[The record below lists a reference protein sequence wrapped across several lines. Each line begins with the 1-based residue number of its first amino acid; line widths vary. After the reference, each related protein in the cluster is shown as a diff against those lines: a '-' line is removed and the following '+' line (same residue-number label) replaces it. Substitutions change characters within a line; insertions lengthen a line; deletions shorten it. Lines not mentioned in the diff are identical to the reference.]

1 MPSFLIYPGYKVLF
15 VSIVGLILSNFAR
28 AQMDHSSHVSIAAP
42 AKPASCIGS
51 GLDCAN
57 AATPFITSDGKL
69 LLAWTSGGK
78 VSVAQSFDM
87 GNTFSAPVIVG
98 EHGKSL
104 DVGSDARPQIV
115 ADSNGNV
122 FLAYSFF
129 KDSEWNAQIN
139 TVRSTDGGT
148 PFTLFDSLIN
158 NGSSER
164 FPSVLIRPNG
174 AIFAAWIDK
183 RLVAAAKKRGLSKL
197 GGSIVYSFSD
207 DGGKTFADERIANA
221 DSCECC
227 RIGVSLDAS
236 GNPVIIYRAI
246 FSGGIRDH
254 ATQVITAKGA

>member
-1 MPSFLIYPGYKVLF
+1 MLF

-104 DVGSDARPQIV
+104 DVGSDASPKLLLTQMGMFSSHTLSLKTRNGMRKLIQCDLQMV
-115 ADSNGNV
+115 APHS
-122 FLAYSFF
+122 
-129 KDSEWNAQIN
+129 
-139 TVRSTDGGT
+139 
-148 PFTLFDSLIN
+148 LF
-158 NGSSER
+158 
-164 FPSVLIRPNG
+164 LIR
-174 AIFAAWIDK
+174 
-183 RLVAAAKKRGLSKL
+183 
-197 GGSIVYSFSD
+197 
-207 DGGKTFADERIANA
+207 
-221 DSCECC
+221 
-227 RIGVSLDAS
+227 
-236 GNPVIIYRAI
+236 
-246 FSGGIRDH
+246 
-254 ATQVITAKGA
+254 